1 MKRIISAI
9 ILISTLALALC
20 SCGNSK
26 IHHVEMTFDGFGTVK
41 IELYSEVAP
50 ITVKN
55 FMDLVKKGYYNGTK
69 IVRMQK
75 DFVLQGGVGIGTTA
89 IKGEFLQNG
98 VNNQMPHKRGT
109 VSMARQTTPDS
120 ASDQFFIVL
129 SDQKGASLDGR
140 YAAFGQ
146 IIEGMDVIDA
156 IVASF
161 DSDDF
166 LEGYY
171 GATLGFLKQSS
182 YLKIASAKVI
192 D

>member
-1 MKRIISAI
+1 MKRIISVI

-20 SCGNSK
+20 SCGSSK
-26 IHHVEMTFDGFGTVK
+26 IHHVEMTFEGFGTVK
-41 IELYSEVAP
+41 IELYGEAAP

-55 FMDLVKKGYYNGTK
+55 FMDLVNKGYYNGTK
-69 IVRMQK
+69 IVRMEK
-75 DFVLQGGVGIGTTA
+75 DFVLQGGVGVGTSS
-89 IKGEFLQNG
+89 IKGEFAQNG
-98 VNNQMPHKRGT
+98 VENPMLHKRGT
-109 VSMARQTTPDS
+109 ISMARQTTPDS

-129 SDQKGASLDGR
+129 SDKKGASLDGR

-156 IVASF
+156 IVASL

-182 YLKIASAKVI
+182 YLKITSAKVI